1 MLKLD
6 VLVDQLGF
14 LVIEMLSDS
23 EGVALILSKTTVGFV
38 WVVNLRIF
46 NFAFPEVVSHF
57 TFLCVWGGGNQE
69 LNPGA
74 LYHGYTSPFSAFFF
88 FFYFEIVRQSAKLLR
103 ALPSC

>member
-38 WVVNLRIF
+38 WAVNLRIF
-46 NFAFPEVVSHF
+46 NFEFPDVVSHF
-57 TFLCVWGGGNQE
+57 TFFCGGVGNQE

-74 LYHGYTSPFSAFFF
+74 LYHRYTSPFSAFFLKKF
-88 FFYFEIVRQSAKLLR
+88 
-103 ALPSC
+103 